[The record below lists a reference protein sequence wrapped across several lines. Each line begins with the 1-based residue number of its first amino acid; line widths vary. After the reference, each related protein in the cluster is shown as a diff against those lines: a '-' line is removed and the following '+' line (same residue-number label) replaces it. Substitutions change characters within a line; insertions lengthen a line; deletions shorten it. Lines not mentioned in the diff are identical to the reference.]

1 MIYQFDT
8 TDREAA
14 TAALLVY
21 AVWRSRDVQRFKIT
35 PDVWAK
41 VERFVKASAKRA
53 RTVPAFL
60 ESLKPRLQCG
70 TIHPKW
76 MEAGIKGLVGRT
88 DGFGHTEY
96 IQRADAREFLTGT
109 LAESN
114 NREVVRKLY
123 KETTWIVLLCRDRL
137 ERERPIESEL
147 VATVEAAEYTYTTT
161 EDSL

>member
-8 TDREAA
+8 DDREAA

-21 AVWRSRDVQRFKIT
+21 AIWRSRDVQRFKIT

-76 MEAGIKGLVGRT
+76 MEAGIKGVIGRA
-88 DGFGHTEY
+88 DSFGGTEY
-96 IQRADAREFLTGT
+96 IQRADSREFLTGV
-109 LAESN
+109 LADCAE
-114 NREVVRKLY
+114 REVVRKLY
-123 KETTWIVLLCRDRL
+123 KETTWVILLCRDRL
-137 ERERPIESEL
+137 ERERPVESEL
-147 VATVEAAEYTYTTT
+147 AAAVDALDTLT